1 MKDEGFLLIDTLL
14 ALLTFS
20 IIVTVLVP
28 AVINLERLEQLS
40 AEQLAFSREV
50 YVHLMNNDGLM
61 LDDAFF
67 SEGVICRDAD
77 KKICL
82 K

>member
-50 YVHLMNNDGLM
+50 YVHLMNNDVLM